1 MRWHPRNY
9 YKSKSKLMNLK
20 PVLDDDEKIRAGTKL
35 QPATYLSHDMTYLI
49 ILQRKKFDC

>member
-9 YKSKSKLMNLK
+9 YKSESKLMNLK